1 MAAGLLTF
9 AVALMTSLAVTV
21 PIRRFAVRVG
31 MVDTPGPR
39 KIHLE
44 PIPLLGGIAIYA
56 AVILALLISHP
67 GRGLLE
73 ILGIVFGA
81 TLLLLVGTLDDR
93 GLLHHQVKLFL
104 AMPIAALIVLASG
117 TRAQIFS
124 GVLRGQGGSAAD
136 AALTVLW
143 ITGIT
148 AAFSILD
155 YMDGL
160 CAGVAALASLFIAVL
175 AMMSGQV
182 LVSTLAAALAG
193 AALGFLRWN
202 FSPATIFMGD
212 GGAMLLGFWVAS
224 LALKLHLG
232 TVSPQAAWLAPILVL
247 ALPIFDTTLVSV
259 SRLRRGLLPF
269 ASPGKDHTGHRLA
282 NSGLGARGS
291 VAIIYATAFGF
302 GIFAILSTRLSSGWL
317 DILAAIILAGSVA
330 AIVLLERLPYERQG
344 WRCVSSSL

>member
-1 MAAGLLTF
+1 MAAGLLAF
-9 AVALMTSLAVTV
+9 AVALITSLGATL
-21 PIRRFAVRVG
+21 PIRQFAIRVG

-39 KIHLE
+39 KIHLK

-56 AVILALLISHP
+56 ALILALLVSHP
-67 GRGLLE
+67 GQALAE
-73 ILGIVFGA
+73 IPGILFGA
-81 TLLLLVGTLDDR
+81 TLLLMVGTLDDR
-93 GLLHHQVKLFL
+93 GLLHHQAKLFL

-117 TRAQIFS
+117 TRTQIFS
-124 GVLRGQGGSAAD
+124 GVLRGQLGFAAD
-136 AALTVLW
+136 AALTVFW
-143 ITGIT
+143 ITGMT

-175 AMMSGQV
+175 AIMSGQA
-182 LVSTLAAALAG
+182 LISTLAAALAG

-202 FSPATIFMGD
+202 FSPAKIFMGD
-212 GGAMLLGFWVAS
+212 GGAMLLGFWVAT
-224 LALKLHLG
+224 LALKLHVG
-232 TVSPQAAWLAPILVL
+232 TVSSHAAWLAPILVL

-259 SRLRRGLLPF
+259 SRLRRGLVPF

-291 VAIIYATAFGF
+291 VAIIYATAFSF

-330 AIVLLERLPYERQG
+330 AIVLLERFPYERQD
-344 WRCVSSSL
+344 RRSVSSF